1 MLQTHL
7 LKYLL
12 PVLLA
17 SLLMACSD
25 PKTHEPPHEHHFQ
38 VGLFGHGRGALGDMR
53 VNYFGLERRCD
64 SCHNTQVKEHG
75 ELGTCNRCHQPHG
88 AGWKHSLYARE
99 HHVVLDFAGQS
110 YHEKLTCTECH
121 PNTQS
126 LFAFKNVSCS
136 HCHNHGHSDMDYA
149 HDLMDNYN
157 YEDFCESSNCVAC
170 HSKEGKEHSQ
180 YFDLET
186 GDAW

>member
-1 MLQTHL
+1 MLDKHL
-7 LKYLL
+7 VKN
-12 PVLLA
+12 A
-17 SLLMACSD
+17 LLMWLVTLLIACSD
-25 PKTHEPPHEHHFQ
+25 PKTHLPPHEYHFQ

-53 VNYFGLERRCD
+53 INYFGLERRCD
-64 SCHNTQVKEHG
+64 SCHSTQVNEHG

-88 AGWKHSLYARE
+88 GGWKYSLYARE

-110 YHEKLTCTECH
+110 YHEKLACTECH
-121 PNTQS
+121 PNTKS
-126 LFAFKNVSCS
+126 LFAFKEVSCS

-157 YEDFCESSNCVAC
+157 YEDFCESNACVAC
-170 HSKEGKEHSQ
+170 HSKKGKEHNQ

-186 GDAW
+186 GEAW